1 MDIKGII
8 FDFDGTL
15 ADTLPLCINSFQ
27 LCFEKNLG
35 KKFTEEE
42 IIRYFGQ
49 TEEGIIKAISPDNWE
64 DCFKS
69 YLEIY
74 KNNHSNYPSLF
85 DGIIE
90 TLDHLKDSG
99 LKIAMV
105 TGKGSHSA
113 EISLN
118 FYGID
123 KYFEYVETGSPDGSI
138 KPEGMKKILQRWGIK
153 PENAVYVGDN
163 PQDIIDSKE
172 VGVLPIG
179 VSWASTGDHSLLE
192 AQNPHIIFSEISDFK
207 AWLKILDKTKV

>member
-1 MDIKGII
+1 MDIKAII

-27 LCFEKNLG
+27 LCFEKTLG

-49 TEEGIIKAISPDNWE
+49 TEEGIIKAISPDNWDE
-64 DCFKS
+64 CFKA

-74 KNNHSNYPSLF
+74 EHNHRHYPNLF

-90 TLDHLKDSG
+90 TLEYLKNNG
-99 LKIAMV
+99 FKIAMV

-113 EISLN
+113 EISLKY
-118 FYGID
+118 YGID
-123 KYFEYVETGSPDGSI
+123 KYFDYVETGSPDGSI
-138 KPEGMKKILQRWGIK
+138 KPEGMKKILQRWGIT
-153 PENAVYVGDN
+153 PENAAYVGDN

-192 AQNPHIIFSEISDFK
+192 AQNPHIIFSKISDFK
-207 AWLKILDKTKV
+207 EWVNSLNSVKV